1 MIDRET
7 QEALL
12 PVVSGCLTETRQLD
26 KVIEKALPST
36 DDSSWER
43 KIKAIKSLTY
53 DKKIE
58 EIAESLES
66 YTKTLIFH
74 QVIDNFNN
82 LKVEQQPLS
91 YPDPLWLVPFDR
103 NPSFVGR
110 DEIFAE
116 IDQAFAVQEG
126 SQPKA
131 ALCGLVGIGQVYLSQ

>member
-1 MIDRET
+1 LIDKET
-7 QEALL
+7 QEALIS
-12 PVVSGCLTETRQLD
+12 VIRSCLAETKQLD

-43 KIKAIKSLTY
+43 KFKGIKSLAY

-74 QVIDNFNN
+74 QVIDNFSN
-82 LKVEQQPLS
+82 LKAEQQIPS

-116 IDQAFAVQEG
+116 IDRAFAVQGG

-131 ALCGLVGIGQVYLSQ
+131 ALCGLGGIGQVYPLQ